1 MSYRQE
7 HRNTPI
13 IEEAA
18 RNDALAAVND
28 SIVDTGR
35 RPSRTTRPAAGR
47 GNTGVGA
54 LVAVAAATH
63 IIAASVLYS
72 HLVRVLYSLIEDTP
86 RLAPLE
92 RGLVRILAASIYLP
106 PFTPGVLLVAATL
119 WVGSARRDPRVA
131 RPLSYG
137 ALALAFDS
145 LMRALG
151 VFLAG
156 PPSSVGELLDLPARF
171 SPGPRMFAE
180 LAGVQLVGSATIYWS
195 VVCSLAALV
204 TVLCV
209 ARALLVAEDVTVDPL
224 ERRRRRTRGQSIPAV
239 QHVIM
244 SGAAFAAI
252 AFLGELALPVATQLF
267 LRTFG

>member
-1 MSYRQE
+1 
-7 HRNTPI
+7 
-13 IEEAA
+13 
-18 RNDALAAVND
+18 L
-28 SIVDTGR
+28 
-35 RPSRTTRPAAGR
+35 
-47 GNTGVGA
+47 
-54 LVAVAAATH
+54 
-63 IIAASVLYS
+63 
-72 HLVRVLYSLIEDTP
+72 
-86 RLAPLE
+86 
-92 RGLVRILAASIYLP
+92 
-106 PFTPGVLLVAATL
+106 
-119 WVGSARRDPRVA
+119 
-131 RPLSYG
+131 
-137 ALALAFDS
+137 
-145 LMRALG
+145 RALG

-156 PPSSVGELLDLPARF
+156 PPSSVGKLLDLPARF